1 MKFSTI
7 TKRRDLFNLN
17 LCSAFESACYS
28 VFYDETIL
36 FDNEIYLHNETNL
49 FWEKFHCDIRILYS
63 CFFAVP
69 QGAKS
74 GDPYP
79 QWNCSFAPE
88 IWKAL
93 WHKGF
98 CKRKKHDSCNTNG
111 IITIVL
117 IWSEW
122 RDLNSRHSAPK
133 EFGSTGFC
141 LFLGISA
148 PFRSETHPFRHSYL
162 HCFRV
167 LRACLWDKLWSSKTP
182 RIRYLTYSGSFLYY
196 SSLALFKF
204 HVARKSGLTTTSPV
218 ERSLYSPWRALLVEL
233 RSGGKVKSVPS
244 FCLMRM
250 MVSFASVTV
259 P

>member
-7 TKRRDLFNLN
+7 TKRRGLFNLK
-17 LCSAFESACYS
+17 LCSAFESECYS

-36 FDNEIYLHNETNL
+36 FDNEIYLHNETNH

-122 RDLNSRHSAPK
+122 RDLTRAPAGAWSLAVTTVHRTVALCRSSFKSLLNKKHKTFRRTPCVFGRSKDDISKPAQAVSISLK
-133 EFGSTGFC
+133 ETRF
-141 LFLGISA
+141 A
-148 PFRSETHPFRHSYL
+148 PFR
-162 HCFRV
+162 
-167 LRACLWDKLWSSKTP
+167 
-182 RIRYLTYSGSFLYY
+182 
-196 SSLALFKF
+196 
-204 HVARKSGLTTTSPV
+204 
-218 ERSLYSPWRALLVEL
+218 
-233 RSGGKVKSVPS
+233 
-244 FCLMRM
+244 
-250 MVSFASVTV
+250 
-259 P
+259 

>member
-7 TKRRDLFNLN
+7 TKRRGLFNLN
-17 LCSAFESACYS
+17 LCSAFESECYS

-117 IWSEW
+117 IWWRPQDLICIFFRWSE
-122 RDLNSRHSAPK
+122 RKLLCCRRPAGDK
-133 EFGSTGFC
+133 QMSTGH
-141 LFLGISA
+141 L
-148 PFRSETHPFRHSYL
+148 YL
-162 HCFRV
+162 DGF
-167 LRACLWDKLWSSKTP
+167 
-182 RIRYLTYSGSFLYY
+182 
-196 SSLALFKF
+196 
-204 HVARKSGLTTTSPV
+204 
-218 ERSLYSPWRALLVEL
+218 E
-233 RSGGKVKSVPS
+233 SVPYKK
-244 FCLMRM
+244 
-250 MVSFASVTV
+250 
-259 P
+259 